1 MTLKPTLRENKRYV
15 AFKVSCEKGKL
26 REEEAKRAVYSGLL
40 SLLGELGIARSRAR
54 FLEFDEEK
62 QMGIVQ
68 CERSGVEEVKAAIIL
83 ISEANGGKARF
94 EVVLASGLVGRLKE
108 KLGLPKREEEG
119 KR

>member
-15 AFKVSCEKGKL
+15 AFKASCEKGKL

-40 SLLGELGIARSRAR
+40 GLLGELGIARTRAR

-62 QMGIVQ
+62 QTGIVQ

-94 EVVLASGLVGRLKE
+94 EVVRTSGLIKKLKAFLE
-108 KLGLPKREEEG
+108 LESRA
-119 KR
+119 